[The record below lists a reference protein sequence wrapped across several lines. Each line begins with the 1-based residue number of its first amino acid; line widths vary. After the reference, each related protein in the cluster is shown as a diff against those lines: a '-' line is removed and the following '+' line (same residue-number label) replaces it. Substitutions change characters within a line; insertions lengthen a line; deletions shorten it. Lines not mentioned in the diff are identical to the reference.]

1 MMSANAPPKISA
13 MTSSVM
19 SRICHQRIFFFF
31 FPFPPLPL
39 PPFLPDFLPFALR
52 GASSSSRGG
61 LRLPPLPPS
70 TFYIPFVILLAWYIW
85 PGHTNPQPFTYLRL

>member
-61 LRLPPLPPS
+61 LQLPPLPPAA
-70 TFYIPFVILLAWYIW
+70 PL
-85 PGHTNPQPFTYLRL
+85 TNPAPSRPSLGEGDGVRSARLVHYI